1 MENTGKK
8 SIDTSEYTDY
18 KANTGFQKKLKDS
31 AEKEGIILTDHQ
43 LQQFDLFYQ
52 MMIEKNKVMNLTAI
66 TDEDEVIS
74 KHFIDS
80 LSCIHILDMGRVS
93 SVIDV
98 GTGAGFPGIPLKI
111 AFPEIEFLLMD
122 SLKKRIGFLD
132 QVIERLGLEKIETA
146 HARAEDLARDK
157 RYRAGFDLCVSR
169 AVANLSTLTEYCVP
183 FVKVNGYFIS
193 YKGSKGREELEEAG
207 KCMDLLGCKVE
218 EVREFKLEGDQAD
231 RLLLK
236 IKKCKGT
243 PKIYPRKAGI
253 PAKNPL

>member
-8 SIDTSEYTDY
+8 SAGLLDY
-18 KANTGFQKKLKDS
+18 KDYKGNTGFQRKLKES
-31 AEKEGIILTDHQ
+31 AEKEGITLSDHQ

-52 MMIEKNKVMNLTAI
+52 MMIETNKVMNLTAI

-80 LSCIHILDMGRVS
+80 LSCIHVVDISRIK

-111 AFPEIEFLLMD
+111 AFPDIRFLLMD

-132 QVIERLGLEKIETA
+132 QVIDALGLEKIETA

-169 AVANLSTLTEYCVP
+169 AVANLSTLAEYCVP
-183 FVKVNGYFIS
+183 FVKVNGYFVS
-193 YKGSKGREELEEAG
+193 YKGNKGREELEQAG
-207 KCMDLLGCKVE
+207 KCMELLGCKVE
-218 EVREFKLEGDQAD
+218 EVHEFKLDGDQAD

-253 PAKNPL
+253 PAKSPL